1 MVLPCHPLTPVAI
14 VLPSYEKLYY
24 LQNYLKLMLNAST
37 HMKIYTSAH
46 SYFSALILRI
56 FIIPCHPLTPVAI
69 VLPGYEILY
78 YLQNYL
84 KLMLNTNTIMK
95 ITLQLTLIS

>member
-56 FIIPCHPLTPVAI
+56 FIFPCHPLTPVAI